1 MKLLERILAVFDRTA
16 FVLVAALMGGMGII
30 AFLAVFYR
38 FVLNDP
44 IRWSEEAARYMMV
57 WVTFLGA
64 GYAMGKGRHIG
75 VTLFMDRL
83 PQGLRRKVTFAAEL
97 AVMVFLAAVTVQGV
111 NLMISLWSQTSPAMD
126 FPMWIPYLA
135 IPVGSVYM
143 FLHLLFLVLSRSS
156 RSLST
161 ADLELE
167 AALKG
172 KEGAGQ

>member
-1 MKLLERILAVFDRTA
+1 MKLLKGFLEVFDRAA
-16 FVLVAALMGGMGII
+16 FILVAALMGAMGVI
-30 AFLAVFYR
+30 AFMAVFYR
-38 FVLNDP
+38 FVLHDP
-44 IRWSEEAARYMMV
+44 ITWSEEAARYMMV

-75 VTLFMDRL
+75 VTMFVEKL
-83 PQGLRRKVTFAAEL
+83 PEGARWKVTFAAEIII
-97 AVMVFLAAVTVQGV
+97 MVFLAAVTVQGIK
-111 NLMISLWSQTSPAMD
+111 LMIGLWGQTSPAMD

-143 FLHLLFLVLSRSS
+143 FMHLLYLVLSRSS
-156 RSLST
+156 QSIST

-172 KEGAGQ
+172 KDGDGQ